1 MAELIDKDALIKEIE
16 SVSFTED
23 AKKMK
28 VTSDA
33 EMDGFFKGYVEGMLY
48 FLPTTTEAE
57 IRAKAEHTYENC
69 HNITCRRKCQKDG
82 YNMAI
87 DEFARKLLI
96 NFNDWQMSVAEVGNE
111 KEYETIGK
119 AIIGIE
125 EIAERLKERD

>member
-1 MAELIDKDALIKEIE
+1 MAELIVKDALIIELE

-28 VTSDA
+28 VGSDA

-48 FLPTTTEAE
+48 FIPTTTESE
-57 IRAKAEHTYENC
+57 IRAK
-69 HNITCRRKCQKDG
+69 
-82 YNMAI
+82 AI

-125 EIAERLKERD
+125 EIAERLKERE